1 MHAPDLVAAGPRR
14 SGSPGMPAPPPPLIC
29 HHKAGGAARS
39 SAAAAAALPPASVA
53 AAAAAPCPWAP
64 LWAAPPCLCGSG
76 PPRCWWLLL
85 PPPAAAA
92 AAAAAPALVTQAT
105 QAVAQKWG
113 HAEEWPSA
121 ACQGHTWLLQG
132 TRHWGLGA
140 RQPPPLPAS
149 PPAP

>member
-64 LWAAPPCLCGSG
+64 
-76 PPRCWWLLL
+76 
-85 PPPAAAA
+85 A